1 MTDKEN
7 RRILK
12 RMGKTIQKTESLF
25 RTLGLPVNGPKKVQL
40 SKSKRKRLK

>member
-12 RMGKTIQKTESLF
+12 RMGKTIQKTKILL
-25 RTLGLPVNGPKKVQL
+25 RALGLPVNGPKKVQL
-40 SKSKRKRLK
+40 SKSNRKRLK